1 MTRRAKKRK
10 QTGMILFLLGIVFV
24 AFMIAA
30 LVWMLALQ
38 KQWTDF
44 KIDFAEA
51 AADGAAESSVIV
63 TDGHDLYIL
72 HANNCQWFASQV
84 TAAKQ
89 LPFQREKPETYALTL
104 TFPNGSF
111 MELAG
116 NGENRVYLRFD
127 SADGQHYRFA
137 LGDLAQWD
145 TYYTILTE
153 GFAYKNTFASQ
164 DAMLIP

>member
-1 MTRRAKKRK
+1 MAGRVKKQK
-10 QTGMILFLLGIVFV
+10 LTGTILFLIGIVFV

-51 AADGAAESSVIV
+51 AAEGAAESSVTV
-63 TDGHDLYIL
+63 TDGNDLYIL
-72 HANNCQWFASQV
+72 HPENCQWLCSQV
-84 TAAKQ
+84 IAAKQ
-89 LPFQREKPETYALTL
+89 LPFQRKNPEHYDLTL

-111 MELAG
+111 MELTGREDGGVLLRYSTAA
-116 NGENRVYLRFD
+116 GEN
-127 SADGQHYRFA
+127 YRFS

-145 TYYTILTE
+145 TYYALLTE
-153 GFAYKNTFASQ
+153 GFAYKNTFASP

>member
-1 MTRRAKKRK
+1 MAARAKKRK
-10 QTGMILFLLGIVFV
+10 LTGVILFLIGIVFV

-51 AADGAAESSVIV
+51 AADGAAENSVM
-63 TDGHDLYIL
+63 GAEGNDLYIL
-72 HANNCQWFASQV
+72 HAKNCQWFASQV

-89 LPFQREKPETYALTL
+89 LPFQREKPENYDLTL
-104 TFPNGSF
+104 TFPNGSV
-111 MELAG
+111 MELTG
-116 NGENRVYLRFD
+116 NAENRVYLRFD

-145 TYYTILTE
+145 TCYAILTE
-153 GFAYKNTFASQ
+153 GFAHKNVYASP